1 MDYVEST
8 VSEAGKSFAI
18 SSKGGLFPFRDVK
31 SGHLGNSPYQCSR
44 CAAGNRAVCDP
55 DRFTLTTLS
64 RTRQSLSFQLRRP
77 PQRISGCHSL
87 DNICLQR
94 LKVHLSQAADTDLRG
109 FAIKVINAA
118 SREIEPRVHAMGIG
132 SRNGELVIRI
142 PTTHLDQFSVG
153 DQLLAYQAHTS
164 EQLGAVLMIEV
175 DSDSCLCSVSDKM
188 YNDRFWNADLEE
200 RMQFRTAKSPPQGR
214 IFH

>member
-1 MDYVEST
+1 MTQSIYVDDSIT
-8 VSEAGKSFAI
+8 TRQVIISVAAAFGVSVAATFLTI
-18 SSKGGLFPFRDVK
+18 FVYRGL
-31 SGHLGNSPYQCSR
+31 
-44 CAAGNRAVCDP
+44 
-55 DRFTLTTLS
+55 RFTYRKR
-64 RTRQSLSFQLRRP
+64 RTPLA
-77 PQRISGCHSL
+77 RI
-87 DNICLQR
+87 
-94 LKVHLSQAADTDLRG
+94 
-109 FAIKVINAA
+109 AIKVINAA

-188 YNDRFWNADLEE
+188 YNDRFWSDLED
-200 RMQFRTAKSPPQGR
+200 RMQFNFQAPHGVEFSHYVDQYSIALVRKLVRSWEG
-214 IFH
+214 